1 MQNMPMLFGLS
12 AENLLLTIC
21 CILLVLIVLYIVIL
35 VKHNNLNKKYN
46 RFMSGASGR
55 SLEES
60 IGKRLDDIEALKED
74 RTKIKGRLE
83 ILEAKAL
90 CAYQKVALVK
100 YDAFQEMGGKLS
112 FTLCML
118 DGNEDG
124 FLLTSMHSSREGC
137 YIYVKEVIKGE
148 AFVLLSKEEK
158 QALEEAKAKSY
169 S

>member
-1 MQNMPMLFGLS
+1 MFGLS
-12 AENLLLTIC
+12 METVLLTIC
-21 CILLVLIVLYIVIL
+21 CVLIVLLLLYVVIF
-35 VKHNNLNKKYN
+35 VKYSNLNKKYK
-46 RFMSGASGR
+46 RFMSGANAR

-60 IGKRLDDIEALKED
+60 IAKRLDEIEGLKDD
-74 RTKIKGRLE
+74 RAKIMERLDV
-83 ILEAKAL
+83 LEAKAL
-90 CAYQKVALVK
+90 CAYQKVALLK

-118 DGNEDG
+118 DGNKDG

-137 YIYVKEVIKGE
+137 YTYVKEIIKGE

-158 QALEEAKAKSY
+158 QTLEEAKSKSF

>member
-1 MQNMPMLFGLS
+1 MQKMPVLFGLS
-12 AENLLLTIC
+12 AEKLLLTIC
-21 CILLVLIVLYIVIL
+21 CVLLVLLVLYVVIL
-35 VKHNNLNKKYN
+35 MKYINLNKKYN
-46 RFMSGASGR
+46 HFMSGANGR

-60 IGKRLDDIEALKED
+60 IGKRLDDIEALKEE
-74 RTKIKGRLE
+74 RTKVNGRLE
-83 ILEAKAL
+83 VLEAKAL

-124 FLLTSMHSSREGC
+124 FLLTSMNSNREGC
-137 YIYVKEVIKGE
+137 YIYIKEIIKGE

>member
-1 MQNMPMLFGLS
+1 MLGLS
-12 AENLLLTIC
+12 VETVLLTIC
-21 CILLVLIVLYIVIL
+21 CVLLVLLLLYVVIF
-35 VKHNNLNKKYN
+35 VKYSNLNKKYKQ
-46 RFMSGASGR
+46 FMSGEDGK

-60 IGKRLDDIEALKED
+60 IAKRLDEIEGLKED
-74 RTKIKGRLE
+74 RVKIMGRLDV
-83 ILEAKAL
+83 LEAKAL
-90 CAYQKVALVK
+90 CAYQKVALLK

-112 FTLCML
+112 FTICML

-137 YIYVKEVIKGE
+137 YTYVKEIIKGE

-158 QALEEAKAKSY
+158 QTLEEAKSKSI

>member
-1 MQNMPMLFGLS
+1 MFGLS
-12 AENLLLTIC
+12 TETVLLTIC
-21 CILLVLIVLYIVIL
+21 CVLLVLLLLYVVIL
-35 VKHNNLNKKYN
+35 VKHSNLVKKYN
-46 RFMSGASGR
+46 RFMSGANAK

-60 IGKRLDDIEALKED
+60 IAKRLDEIEGLKED
-74 RTKIKGRLE
+74 RVKIMGRLDV
-83 ILEAKAL
+83 LEAKAL
-90 CAYQKVALVK
+90 CAYQKVALLK

-112 FTLCML
+112 FTICML

-137 YIYVKEVIKGE
+137 YTYVKEIIKGE

-158 QALEEAKAKSY
+158 QTLEEAKSKSF

>member
-1 MQNMPMLFGLS
+1 MAGIPT
-12 AENLLLTIC
+12 EKELLTIC
-21 CILLVLIVLYIVIL
+21 CVLVVLLILYVVTLIKYVG
-35 VKHNNLNKKYN
+35 LNKRYQ

-60 IGKRLDDIEALKED
+60 IARRLEDIEKLKED
-74 RTKIKGRLE
+74 RTKIMGRLDV
-83 ILEAKAL
+83 LEAKAL
-90 CAYQKVALVK
+90 CAYQKVSLLK

-137 YIYVKEVIKGE
+137 YTYVKEIIKGE
-148 AFVLLSKEEK
+148 AFVLLSAEEK

-169 S
+169 

>member
-1 MQNMPMLFGLS
+1 MLGLS
-12 AENLLLTIC
+12 TETVLLTIC
-21 CILLVLIVLYIVIL
+21 CVLLVLLLLYVVLF
-35 VKHNNLNKKYN
+35 VKYSNLNKKYN
-46 RFMSGASGR
+46 RFMSGENGK

-60 IGKRLDDIEALKED
+60 IAKRLEDIVGLKED
-74 RTKIKGRLE
+74 RSKIMGRLD

-90 CAYQKVALVK
+90 CSYQKVALLK

-112 FTLCML
+112 FTICML

-137 YIYVKEVIKGE
+137 YTYVKEIIKGE
-148 AFVLLSKEEK
+148 SFVLLSKEEK
-158 QALEEAKAKSY
+158 QTLEEAKSKSY

>member
-1 MQNMPMLFGLS
+1 MLGLS
-12 AENLLLTIC
+12 AETVLLTIC
-21 CILLVLIVLYIVIL
+21 CVLLVLLLLYVVIF
-35 VKHNNLNKKYN
+35 VKYSNLNKKYKQ
-46 RFMSGASGR
+46 FMSGEDGK

-60 IGKRLDDIEALKED
+60 IAKRLDEIEGLKED
-74 RTKIKGRLE
+74 RVKIMGRLDV
-83 ILEAKAL
+83 LEAKAL
-90 CAYQKVALVK
+90 CAYQKVAVLK

-112 FTLCML
+112 FTICML

-137 YIYVKEVIKGE
+137 YTYVKEIITGE

-158 QALEEAKAKSY
+158 QTLEEAKSKSI

>member
-1 MQNMPMLFGLS
+1 
-12 AENLLLTIC
+12 
-21 CILLVLIVLYIVIL
+21 
-35 VKHNNLNKKYN
+35 
-46 RFMSGASGR
+46 MSGADAK

-60 IGKRLDDIEALKED
+60 IAKRLKDIEGLKED
-74 RTKIKGRLE
+74 RVKIMGRLNV
-83 ILEAKAL
+83 LEAKAL
-90 CAYQKVALVK
+90 CAYQKVALLR

-112 FTLCML
+112 FTICML

-137 YIYVKEVIKGE
+137 YTYVKEIIKGE

-158 QALEEAKAKSY
+158 QTLEEAKSKSI

>member
-1 MQNMPMLFGLS
+1 M
-12 AENLLLTIC
+12 NLPIETILLTISC
-21 CILLVLIVLYIVIL
+21 VLLVLLILYIVIFA
-35 VKHNNLNKKYN
+35 KYSGLNKRYK
-46 RFMSGASGR
+46 RFMSGANAR

-60 IGKRLDDIEALKED
+60 IARRLEDIEGLKED
-74 RTKIKGRLE
+74 RTKILSRLD

-90 CAYQKVALVK
+90 CAYQKVALIK

-137 YIYVKEVIKGE
+137 YTYVKEIIKGE

-158 QALEEAKAKSY
+158 QALEEAKAKTFA
-169 S
+169 

>member
-1 MQNMPMLFGLS
+1 MLGLS
-12 AENLLLTIC
+12 AETVLLTIC
-21 CILLVLIVLYIVIL
+21 CVLLVLLLLYVVIF
-35 VKHNNLNKKYN
+35 VKYSNLNKKYKQ
-46 RFMSGASGR
+46 FMSGEDGK

-60 IGKRLDDIEALKED
+60 IAKRLDEIEGLKED
-74 RTKIKGRLE
+74 RVKIMGRLDV
-83 ILEAKAL
+83 LEAKAL
-90 CAYQKVALVK
+90 CAYQKVALLK

-112 FTLCML
+112 FTICML

-137 YIYVKEVIKGE
+137 YTYVKEIIKGE

-158 QALEEAKAKSY
+158 QTLEEAKSKSI

>member
-1 MQNMPMLFGLS
+1 MLGLS
-12 AENLLLTIC
+12 AETVLLTIC
-21 CILLVLIVLYIVIL
+21 CVLLVLLLLYVVIF
-35 VKHNNLNKKYN
+35 VKYSNLNKKYKQ
-46 RFMSGASGR
+46 FMSGEDGK

-60 IGKRLDDIEALKED
+60 IAKRLKDIEGLKED
-74 RTKIKGRLE
+74 RVKIMGRLNV
-83 ILEAKAL
+83 LEAKAL
-90 CAYQKVALVK
+90 CAYQKVALLK

-112 FTLCML
+112 FTICML

-137 YIYVKEVIKGE
+137 YTYVKEIIKGE

-158 QALEEAKAKSY
+158 QTLEEAKSKSI

>member
-1 MQNMPMLFGLS
+1 MTKGERIM
-12 AENLLLTIC
+12 NLPVETTLLTISC
-21 CILLVLIVLYIVIL
+21 VLLVILILYIVIF
-35 VKHNNLNKKYN
+35 VKYSNLNKKYK
-46 RFMSGASGR
+46 RFMSGANAR

-60 IGKRLDDIEALKED
+60 IVRRLEEIEGLKED
-74 RTKIKGRLE
+74 RTKMQGRLD

-90 CAYQKVALVK
+90 CAYQKVALIK

-137 YIYVKEVIKGE
+137 YTYVKEIIKGE
-148 AFVLLSKEEK
+148 SFVLLSKEEK
-158 QALEEAKAKSY
+158 QALEEAKSKTFA
-169 S
+169 

>member
-1 MQNMPMLFGLS
+1 MLGLS
-12 AENLLLTIC
+12 TETILITIC
-21 CILLVLIVLYIVIL
+21 CVLLVLLLLYVVIF
-35 VKHNNLNKKYN
+35 VKYSNLNKKYK
-46 RFMSGASGR
+46 RFMSGADAK

-60 IGKRLDDIEALKED
+60 IAKRLKDIEGLKED
-74 RTKIKGRLE
+74 RVKIMGRLNV
-83 ILEAKAL
+83 LEAKAL
-90 CAYQKVALVK
+90 CAYQKVALLR

-112 FTLCML
+112 FTICML

-137 YIYVKEVIKGE
+137 YTYVKEIIKGE

-158 QALEEAKAKSY
+158 QTLEEAKSKSI

>member
-1 MQNMPMLFGLS
+1 MLGLS
-12 AENLLLTIC
+12 TEIILITIC
-21 CILLVLIVLYIVIL
+21 CVLLVLLLLYVVIF
-35 VKHNNLNKKYN
+35 VKYSSLNKKYK
-46 RFMSGASGR
+46 RFMSGAEGK

-60 IGKRLDDIEALKED
+60 IARRLEDIVSLKED
-74 RTKIKGRLE
+74 RVKMMGRLDV
-83 ILEAKAL
+83 LEAKSL
-90 CAYQKVALVK
+90 CAYQKVALLK

-112 FTLCML
+112 FTICML

-137 YIYVKEVIKGE
+137 YTYVKEIIKGE
-148 AFVLLSKEEK
+148 SFVLLSNEEK

>member
-1 MQNMPMLFGLS
+1 MLGLS
-12 AENLLLTIC
+12 TETVLLTIC
-21 CILLVLIVLYIVIL
+21 CVLLVLLLLYVVIF
-35 VKHNNLNKKYN
+35 VKYSNLNKKYKQ
-46 RFMSGASGR
+46 FMSGTDGK

-60 IGKRLDDIEALKED
+60 IAKRLDEIEGLKED
-74 RTKIKGRLE
+74 RVKIMGRLDV
-83 ILEAKAL
+83 LEAKAL
-90 CAYQKVALVK
+90 CAYQKVALLK

-112 FTLCML
+112 FTICML

-137 YIYVKEVIKGE
+137 YTYVKEIIKGE

-158 QALEEAKAKSY
+158 QTLEEAKSKSI

>member
-1 MQNMPMLFGLS
+1 MFGLS
-12 AENLLLTIC
+12 IETMLLTIC
-21 CILLVLIVLYIVIL
+21 CVLLVLLILYVVIFARHISL
-35 VKHNNLNKKYN
+35 QKKYR
-46 RFMSGASGR
+46 RFMSGENGK

-60 IGKRLDDIEALKED
+60 IAKRLEEIEGLKTNQIEM
-74 RTKIKGRLE
+74 KGR
-83 ILEAKAL
+83 IKALEANISL
-90 CAYQKVALVK
+90 AYQKVALLK

-137 YIYVKEVIKGE
+137 YTYVKEIIKGE
-148 AFVLLSKEEK
+148 AFVLLSNEEK
-158 QALEEAKAKSY
+158 QALEEAKSKSF